1 MSKFNLQ
8 PQAIPKPVTTPTPEE
23 AYEGVLGMR
32 KGGEK
37 IVALDLDLL
46 DEIHEQPF
54 KVKQQK
60 VDNYAASIAECGLIE
75 PIQVMAMPNGR
86 YEILAGRHRFR
97 ACRQLG
103 HKTINC
109 IVKNGEKDDLRLI
122 LLKSN
127 TDRQDDFL
135 PSELG
140 FAYAEQE
147 QILNGKRDVRPRTEQ
162 QRKHIQR
169 CKRITQLIEP
179 LRDMVDENKIKL
191 SVGAELSHLTNAGQ
205 QQLAQYLLE
214 RKQNI
219 SEKQAHNLRDLEASF
234 YLTEEILEHFFHPQ
248 QDVRPTNIKLKV
260 NAIQAYLPAH
270 VIQNNTCEEY
280 IIKALEFYKANAGG
294 VDPGR
299 AK

>member
-1 MSKFNLQ
+1 MAKFNLQ
-8 PQAIPKPVTTPTPEE
+8 PQAIPKLVTTPMPEE

-54 KVKQQK
+54 KVKQEK
-60 VDNYAASIAECGLIE
+60 VDNYAANIAECGLIE
-75 PIQVMAMPNGR
+75 PMQVIAMPNGR

-109 IVKNGEKDDLRLI
+109 IFKNGEKDDLRLI

-147 QILNGKRDVRPRTEQ
+147 QILNGKRDVRPKLHQNLFQNTCKKQ
-162 QRKHIQR
+162 TNSIQSTLAFVVR
-169 CKRITQLIEP
+169 LAPEKVSQYSPTYQCLMDVI
-179 LRDMVDENKIKL
+179 V
-191 SVGAELSHLTNAGQ
+191 SH
-205 QQLAQYLLE
+205 
-214 RKQNI
+214 
-219 SEKQAHNLRDLEASF
+219 F
-234 YLTEEILEHFFHPQ
+234 EILF
-248 QDVRPTNIKLKV
+248 KSL
-260 NAIQAYLPAH
+260 
-270 VIQNNTCEEY
+270 
-280 IIKALEFYKANAGG
+280 
-294 VDPGR
+294 
-299 AK
+299 